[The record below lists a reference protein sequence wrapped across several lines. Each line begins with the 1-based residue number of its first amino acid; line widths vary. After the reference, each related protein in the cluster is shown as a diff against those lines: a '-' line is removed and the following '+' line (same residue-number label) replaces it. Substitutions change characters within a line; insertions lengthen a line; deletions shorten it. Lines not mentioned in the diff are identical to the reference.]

1 MVKPQEER
9 AGGLL
14 LCPTSQ
20 ACCWHCLLSST
31 VGQLELPLDHTG
43 LCTLVS
49 LSGKVLIICL
59 DMDLLLQDW
68 GCCAHLPDSGGK
80 CVLQHLKKKTYSFSF
95 FLLLPCPSLTFGS
108 LVPQKVQCPENLGLF
123 ITATVKHG
131 QEGSAFLCGR
141 DCLPAAF
148 RLGSYSLC
156 GKGL

>member
-68 GCCAHLPDSGGK
+68 GS
-80 CVLQHLKKKTYSFSF
+80 VFSSTLKKKPTLSPSSSSYLA
-95 FLLLPCPSLTFGS
+95 LL
-108 LVPQKVQCPENLGLF
+108 
-123 ITATVKHG
+123 
-131 QEGSAFLCGR
+131 
-141 DCLPAAF
+141 
-148 RLGSYSLC
+148 
-156 GKGL
+156 